1 MPSGVM
7 KPAGA
12 ALVKLQDDQPLAHG
26 APAGLVVI
34 TDGRAMAH
42 PREPSVRVPNA
53 HLPHGS
59 SELVQISGGQR
70 ASARVATSLRV
81 LFAAIALLA
90 IALAVA
96 TGGTLA
102 PLGWAP
108 LHLQ

>member
-42 PREPSVRVPNA
+42 PKEPSVRVPNA
-53 HLPHGS
+53 HLPQK
-59 SELVQISGGQR
+59 EVDER
-70 ASARVATSLRV
+70 WPCV
-81 LFAAIALLA
+81 
-90 IALAVA
+90 
-96 TGGTLA
+96 
-102 PLGWAP
+102 
-108 LHLQ
+108 